1 MSVEL
6 AGLDHDSLEKMIGP
20 ECYETA
26 LEYVRRKAVSQQI
39 WIASQNALFGIVDGR
54 YGDHYTPTVYLS
66 RQGPVPVVKAA
77 RCNCAA
83 SYGCE
88 HAAAL
93 LIAAVTGAT
102 TAGGAGNDSMWEG
115 SLAVPRQAAR
125 RHAWDTSL
133 ESWLAAG
140 REAGR
145 TGEATLA
152 IELTLEADQAGR
164 PPVPRLPGQEH
175 GFPGPLPVRLM
186 ARLVQPGKQGGWVG
200 GSLSWGKLGGYGYYS
215 GPSATQTRLLRELVA
230 LYRTR
235 VSSPGYYYP
244 GGDERAIELS
254 AIESSRLW
262 PLLDEARQA
271 GLPLVYRRKLG
282 PVEGYREAE
291 LGLDVTGDED
301 GGGLAVTPV
310 IRLDGPS
317 AGPGT
322 GSPAGAGSPAAGV
335 AGPGE
340 VAGAGAADVVPVR
353 FIGAQG
359 HGLVYLDGAE
369 AGRSAEPGDWRFRL
383 ARLRR
388 AVPEPLQEMA
398 LAGQRLVIPAAG
410 LARFREEFY
419 PRLRQMA
426 TVTSSDGAFTPP
438 DISGPT
444 LVLCASY
451 GTEHDVQV
459 HWKWAYQ
466 VGDARLRSDLGA
478 SPEDTGYRD
487 TRAELAILDRL
498 ALSGVLDGEL
508 ASRAMAPGTR
518 FRGLDTVRFTTEL
531 LPLLSRQPGLAVEV
545 TGDPADYREVSDS
558 LCVSVSADAVDGD
571 PDWFDLGITLMAEG
585 RKIPFADVFTALTL
599 GQSHLLLP
607 GGAYFSLDR
616 PELRQLAQ
624 LIKEARAL
632 PDAPGD
638 QLRISRFQAGLW
650 AELTALGVVERQALA
665 WQEQVQGLL
674 DLGQAG
680 PFDPAGQLRPP
691 GTLHAELRSYQ
702 LEGFQWLAFLWRH
715 RLGGIL
721 ADDMGLG
728 KTLETLALI
737 CHARQA
743 DPDGAPFLVVAPTS
757 VVPNWAAEAARFAP
771 GLTVV
776 TITDTLARRGAEL
789 SELIAGADLVVT
801 SYTLLRL
808 DFDAHAATGWSGLV
822 LDEAQ

>member
-291 LGLDVTGDED
+291 LGLDVTGTRT
-301 GGGLAVTPV
+301 AAW
-310 IRLDGPS
+310 PS
-317 AGPGT
+317 
-322 GSPAGAGSPAAGV
+322 
-335 AGPGE
+335 
-340 VAGAGAADVVPVR
+340 
-353 FIGAQG
+353 
-359 HGLVYLDGAE
+359 
-369 AGRSAEPGDWRFRL
+369 
-383 ARLRR
+383 RR
-388 AVPEPLQEMA
+388 
-398 LAGQRLVIPAAG
+398 
-410 LARFREEFY
+410 
-419 PRLRQMA
+419 
-426 TVTSSDGAFTPP
+426 
-438 DISGPT
+438 
-444 LVLCASY
+444 
-451 GTEHDVQV
+451 
-459 HWKWAYQ
+459 
-466 VGDARLRSDLGA
+466 
-478 SPEDTGYRD
+478 
-487 TRAELAILDRL
+487 
-498 ALSGVLDGEL
+498 
-508 ASRAMAPGTR
+508 
-518 FRGLDTVRFTTEL
+518 
-531 LPLLSRQPGLAVEV
+531 
-545 TGDPADYREVSDS
+545 
-558 LCVSVSADAVDGD
+558 
-571 PDWFDLGITLMAEG
+571 
-585 RKIPFADVFTALTL
+585 
-599 GQSHLLLP
+599 
-607 GGAYFSLDR
+607 
-616 PELRQLAQ
+616 
-624 LIKEARAL
+624 
-632 PDAPGD
+632 
-638 QLRISRFQAGLW
+638 
-650 AELTALGVVERQALA
+650 
-665 WQEQVQGLL
+665 
-674 DLGQAG
+674 
-680 PFDPAGQLRPP
+680 
-691 GTLHAELRSYQ
+691 
-702 LEGFQWLAFLWRH
+702 
-715 RLGGIL
+715 
-721 ADDMGLG
+721 
-728 KTLETLALI
+728 
-737 CHARQA
+737 
-743 DPDGAPFLVVAPTS
+743 
-757 VVPNWAAEAARFAP
+757 
-771 GLTVV
+771 
-776 TITDTLARRGAEL
+776 
-789 SELIAGADLVVT
+789 
-801 SYTLLRL
+801 
-808 DFDAHAATGWSGLV
+808 
-822 LDEAQ
+822 

>member
-39 WIASQNALFGIVDGR
+39 WIASQNALFGIVNGR
-54 YGDHYTPTVYLS
+54 YGDRYTPTVYLS

-93 LIAAVTGAT
+93 LIAAA
-102 TAGGAGNDSMWEG
+102 AGGGAATGTEALGTVFPASALAGTLPG
-115 SLAVPRQAAR
+115 SR
-125 RHAWDTSL
+125 RHAWDASL

-164 PPVPRLPGQEH
+164 PLVPRLPGQGH

-291 LGLDVTGDED
+291 LGLDVTGDE
-301 GGGLAVTPV
+301 GGALAVTPV
-310 IRLDGPS
+310 IRLDGPG
-317 AGPGT
+317 ADPGT
-322 GSPAGAGSPAAGV
+322 GSLAGAGSTEAGTAGPRGAREAGPGGVGVAGSGGAGV
-335 AGPGE
+335 AGSGGAGEAGPGE
-340 VAGAGAADVVPVR
+340 AAGAGAADVVPVR

-410 LARFREEFY
+410 LARFRAEFY

-451 GTEHDVQV
+451 GAEHDVQV
-459 HWKWAYQ
+459 DWKWAYQ
-466 VGDARLRSDLGA
+466 VGDAQLRSDLDA
-478 SPEDTGYRD
+478 SPDDTGYRD

-498 ALSGVLDGEL
+498 ALSGALDGEL

-531 LPLLSRQPGLAVEV
+531 LPLLSRQPGLAVEI

-624 LIKEARAL
+624 LIREARAL
-632 PDAPGD
+632 QDAPGD

-650 AELTALGVVERQALA
+650 AELTALGVVEHQALA

-674 DLGQAG
+674 DLGHA
-680 PFDPAGQLRPP
+680 DPAGQLRPP

-702 LEGFQWLAFLWRH
+702 LAGFQWLAFLWQH

-721 ADDMGLG
+721 ADDMGRSVQG
-728 KTLETLALI
+728 RHHR
-737 CHARQA
+737 HADGEQ
-743 DPDGAPFLVVAPTS
+743 PDGAVVAA
-757 VVPNWAAEAARFAP
+757 VDHGARAVPGPGALP
-771 GLTVV
+771 GL
-776 TITDTLARRGAEL
+776 
-789 SELIAGADLVVT
+789 
-801 SYTLLRL
+801 LRP
-808 DFDAHAATGWSGLV
+808 AH
-822 LDEAQ
+822 